1 MDWLVLL
8 LIVLILMLITATKTC
23 AVKNDRY
30 VVKGH
35 QENAVLL
42 HNISEGLETFSN
54 KVEHFFAKQDPNGAM
69 KAILG
74 FGGKKTKLEEKI
86 AEAEDKRKLAKINA
100 DIATLNAT
108 KQQAVVETEDAKAQG
123 KAIKDAT
130 AKVNG
135 ANNAEGFINY
145 YY

>member
-54 KVEHFFAKQDPNGAM
+54 KVEHFFETQSPNGALT
-69 KAILG
+69 AILG
-74 FGGKKTKLEEKI
+74 VGGKETEVEKKI
-86 AEAEDKRKLAKINA
+86 AEAKAEKELAGLQADKARADLAAANA
-100 DIATLNAT
+100 KA
-108 KQQAVVETEDAKAQG
+108 ETEDAKAHAAAAQ
-123 KAIKDAT
+123 AT
-130 AKVNG
+130 
-135 ANNAEGFINY
+135 AEGFINY